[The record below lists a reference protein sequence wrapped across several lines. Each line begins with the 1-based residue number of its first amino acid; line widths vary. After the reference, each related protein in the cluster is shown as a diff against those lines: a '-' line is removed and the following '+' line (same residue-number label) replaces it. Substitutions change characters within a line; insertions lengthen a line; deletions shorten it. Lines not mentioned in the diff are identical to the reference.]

1 MKKLE
6 AVVIGGSM
14 AGLCAGLVLRA
25 DGYAVEIFEKS
36 PREMQERGAGLVVQ
50 DEVLDFVMKHCGA
63 NPDELGVR
71 SRARQL
77 LALDGSVIWTEA
89 SPQLMTSWDSLY
101 RNLKRAFPPAHYHHA
116 TRLIAIRQDVDRV
129 YASLEDGRELAC
141 HFSYAPTARIDRAP
155 PAAA

>member
-25 DGYAVEIFEKS
+25 AGYAVEIFEKS

-50 DEVLDFVMKHCGA
+50 DEVLSFVTDHCGA
-63 NPDELGVR
+63 IPDELGVR
-71 SRARQL
+71 SQARQL
-77 LALDGSVIWTEA
+77 LARDGSVIWTEA

-101 RNLKRAFPPAHYHHA
+101 RHLRRAFPQTHYHNG
-116 TRLIAIRQDVDRV
+116 TRLAAIRQD
-129 YASLEDGRELAC
+129 SN
-141 HFSYAPTARIDRAP
+141 
-155 PAAA
+155 